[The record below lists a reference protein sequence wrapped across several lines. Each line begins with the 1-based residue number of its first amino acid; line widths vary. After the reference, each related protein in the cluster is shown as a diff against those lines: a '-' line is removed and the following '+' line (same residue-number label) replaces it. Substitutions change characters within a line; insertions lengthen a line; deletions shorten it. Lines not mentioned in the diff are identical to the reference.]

1 MKKLLSCSLVLISL
15 LALLFSQPVLAA
27 EECVGAS
34 CRSPDITNPLLSKIS
49 GLSGVQF
56 FQKLISLAL
65 NLLFVGGAIIFVFVF
80 LVGGIRWIT
89 AGGDK
94 AGVESA
100 QKMVTNALIG
110 LAILFSVF
118 AIISLIKLLF
128 GIDIMKF
135 QIPTL
140 N

>member
-1 MKKLLSCSLVLISL
+1 MKKLLSYSLVLISL
-15 LALLFSQPVLAA
+15 WALLFNQPVWAA
-27 EECVGAS
+27 EECVGAG
-34 CRSPDITNPLLSKIS
+34 CRSPNISNPLLSKIS

-65 NLLFVGGAIIFVFVF
+65 NLLFIGGAIIFVFVF

-89 AGGDK
+89 AVGDK

-140 N
+140 